1 MNTTYR
7 IMLILGCF
15 LLGFFLLMAAF
26 PGVFTP
32 YGLKDMSQP
41 WLAPSADHV
50 LGTNSLGYDIFTEL
64 VYGTRETLL
73 IGLSGSIL
81 MIALG
86 TVIGMFS
93 TLNGFPGAVFN
104 GMINIFMLLPG
115 LITLIVLSAF
125 VGHSTVSLILLIAAF
140 SWVGTARNVRAR
152 VIHLNSQPFIESCVV
167 QGYNRLHIIFHHIL
181 PNLYDLLISRFLMG
195 INSCIMM
202 ESTLSFLGVGDV
214 YHPTWG
220 TMVNLAYRRGAFMRR
235 AFHYLLPPGACI
247 MLLCLSFYF
256 ISLGIQ
262 SRRSEID
269 L

>member
-1 MNTTYR
+1 MNTTHR

-32 YGLKDMSQP
+32 YGLKDMSRP
-41 WLAPSADHV
+41 WLAPSAEHV

-86 TVIGMFS
+86 TVIGMLS

-104 GMINIFMLLPG
+104 GLINIFMLLPG

-125 VGHSTVSLILLIAAF
+125 VGHSTMNLIFLIAVF

-152 VIHLNSQPFIESCVV
+152 VINLNSQPFIESCVV
-167 QGYNRLHIIFHHIL
+167 QGYSRLHIIFHHIL

-202 ESTLSFLGVGDV
+202 ESTLSFLGIGDV

-256 ISLGIQ
+256 ISLGLQ